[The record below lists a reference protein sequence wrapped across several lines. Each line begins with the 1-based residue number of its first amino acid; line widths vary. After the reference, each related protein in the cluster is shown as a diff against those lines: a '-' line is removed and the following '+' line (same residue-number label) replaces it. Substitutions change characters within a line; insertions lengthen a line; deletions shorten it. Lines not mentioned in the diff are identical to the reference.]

1 MKQFQTALAAVLFAA
16 IASISF
22 SLQANA
28 ASYLDYKSLKPSAES
43 SAFLK
48 AGYYG
53 RGNDYDD
60 EEEYE
65 DDYEDEGYEN
75 DDYEEDY
82 RPRKH
87 YKRKYHKPRRHCYK
101 EYVSKYVCDQT
112 VPRCLKQRECVWHY
126 GKEYCRYVR
135 KCAHTEKT
143 CDYVKVPK
151 RRCW

>member
-28 ASYLDYKSLKPSAES
+28 ASYIDYKSLKSSHSSLSLES
-43 SAFLK
+43 VHYERRSH
-48 AGYYG
+48 
-53 RGNDYDD
+53 YDD
-60 EEEYE
+60 DYE
-65 DDYEDEGYEN
+65 DDYEDEDYYE
-75 DDYEEDY
+75 DDYEDDY

-87 YKRKYHKPRRHCYK
+87 YKRKYYKPRKRCYT

-112 VPRCLKQRECVWHY
+112 EPRCLKQRECVWWY

-135 KCAHTEKT
+135 KCSHTEKT
-143 CDYVKVPK
+143 CNYVKVPK
-151 RRCW
+151 RKCW